1 MASGPSRLGSGVRM
15 SGISGGVPRGL
26 PTAEHGGSG
35 REVGSGGWVG
45 RKLCR
50 NAGKRRHRLAPAHRS
65 GRELG
70 PTPPT
75 IKLEKDVEGIVDE
88 AEEEPL
94 SVLCL
99 SEFLPL
105 FVQGFGVFIEEV

>member
-1 MASGPSRLGSGVRM
+1 
-15 SGISGGVPRGL
+15 
-26 PTAEHGGSG
+26 
-35 REVGSGGWVG
+35 
-45 RKLCR
+45 
-50 NAGKRRHRLAPAHRS
+50 GKRRHRLAPAHRS

-99 SEFLPL
+99 TVCRAGLYLWWRLTLPL
-105 FVQGFGVFIEEV
+105 GLRGRPGDRRVWA